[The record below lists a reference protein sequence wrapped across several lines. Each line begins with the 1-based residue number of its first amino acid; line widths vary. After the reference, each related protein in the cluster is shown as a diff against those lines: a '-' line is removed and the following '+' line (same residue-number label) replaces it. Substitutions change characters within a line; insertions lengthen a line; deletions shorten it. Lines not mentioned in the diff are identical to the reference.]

1 MDAKGELELKV
12 TGGQH
17 LSSDLVGSHIQ
28 NYDFM
33 MVLSHFKGHPRG
45 GLGGA
50 LKNISIGF
58 ASSSGKNLIHSA
70 GATDQFDNWPPAF
83 RDIKSQEHLI
93 FLECMAEAA
102 KAVIDYFGS
111 CERMLYLSV
120 LNNLSVDCDCVS
132 TPAPIEMR
140 DIGIAAAL
148 APVALD
154 QACVDLVYQAPDG
167 ASLVERIESRRGTHI
182 LDHAQQLGLDHKNYQ
197 LVDLDR

>member
-17 LSSDLVGSHIQ
+17 LSSDRVGSHIQ

-83 RDIKSQEHLI
+83 RDLKSQEHLI

-111 CERMLYLSV
+111 CECMLYLSV

-140 DIGIAAAL
+140 VIS
-148 APVALD
+148 
-154 QACVDLVYQAPDG
+154 
-167 ASLVERIESRRGTHI
+167 ASPQRST
-182 LDHAQQLGLDHKNYQ
+182 QWP
-197 LVDLDR
+197 